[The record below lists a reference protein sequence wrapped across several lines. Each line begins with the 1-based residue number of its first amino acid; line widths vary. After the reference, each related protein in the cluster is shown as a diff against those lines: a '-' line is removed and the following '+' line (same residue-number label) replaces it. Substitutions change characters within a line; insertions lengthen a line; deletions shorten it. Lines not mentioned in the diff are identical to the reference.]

1 MVKNICKDY
10 GVKVEEVLTG
20 FKYIGEKIEEFKKDG
35 QNKFIFGFEESYGYL
50 FGDFVREKDGIIS
63 SALICEMALYYKSQ
77 NKNLFDVLTEL
88 YDKYGYYKEKLISME
103 FKGEEGKIK

>member
-88 YDKYGYYKEKLISME
+88 YDKYGYYKEN
-103 FKGEEGKIK
+103 